1 MNNNQNFITFSFTNQ
16 PSGGLKIVRRTNIEL
31 SSIDNGKKVL
41 QKASVNEDYFDTE
54 YGKRIK
60 KNAVL
65 LNDIK

>member
-1 MNNNQNFITFSFTNQ
+1 MNNKQNFLTFSFINQ
-16 PSGGLKIVRRTNIEL
+16 PSGGLKIVRRANIEL
-31 SSIDNGKKVL
+31 SSIENGKKVL
-41 QKASVNEDYFDTE
+41 QKASVNDDYFDTE